1 MPIMDKLRK
10 AISISRPIF
19 WLGPPALYRLGL
31 LLAGIDRGP
40 IEIIEMLLLS
50 FPLSFI
56 IYGLND
62 LHDIEVDK
70 KNPRKGGIWG
80 AKLSPEDA
88 PWVKQLIVVFSALII
103 LAAIST
109 LNPLHIF
116 LSLFAIGIP
125 YIYSVPPI
133 RLKSRPILD
142 SLVCVFYGI
151 GPLLYAYSLSG
162 GLLLHPYIFS
172 LSLGFSGLHAIATI
186 MDVAH
191 DRKTGTRTF
200 AAAFGTRAPAIFA
213 LGICLLNLWIT
224 WGYSFAFSSSIAFAA
239 LLSLWVAI
247 APTPEN
253 ARTEFKLLFAY
264 TFLWIGY
271 FFLKYVLL
279 GAWFADYSEM
289 EFHTV
294 LPELIKNA
302 HPL

>member
-1 MPIMDKLRK
+1 MDWELKLRK

-19 WLGPPALYRLGL
+19 WLGPPAIYRLGL
-31 LLAGIDRGP
+31 ILAGIDRGP
-40 IEIIEMLLLS
+40 IEIVEMLLLS

-70 KNPRKGGIWG
+70 DNPRKGGIWG

-88 PWVKQLIVVFSALII
+88 PWVKQLIIFFSALII
-103 LAAIST
+103 LAALST
-109 LNPLHIF
+109 LNPLHIL
-116 LSLFAIGIP
+116 LSFFAIAIP
-125 YIYSVPPI
+125 YAYSTPPI

-142 SLVCVFYGI
+142 SLVCIFYGV

-162 GLLLHPYIFS
+162 SLFLNPYIFS

-186 MDVAH
+186 MDVEE
-191 DRKTGTRTF
+191 DRKTGERTF
-200 AAAFGTRAPAIFA
+200 AAAFGTRLPALFA
-213 LGICLLNLWIT
+213 LLICLLNLTLT
-224 WGYSFAFSSSIAFAA
+224 WGYSFAFSSSVAFAA
-239 LLSLWVAI
+239 FLSLWVAVF
-247 APTPEN
+247 PTPEN

-271 FFLKYVLL
+271 FFIKYILL

-294 LPELIKNA
+294 LPELIKQAA
-302 HPL
+302 HP